1 MQGRKGKDM
10 LKKIY
15 GFENYLVVDNGSW
28 TIEQY
33 RDKDVTYTCNI
44 LRDGTA
50 NVIVETTDKFPKL
63 VESYTVEV
71 A

>member
-1 MQGRKGKDM
+1 M
-10 LKKIY
+10 LEKIY
-15 GFENYLVVDNGSW
+15 GIKNYRVIDKGSW
-28 TIEQY
+28 VIEQY
-33 RDKDVTYTCNI
+33 ENTEMRYTCNI

-63 VESYTVEV
+63 VDSFTVEV

>member
-1 MQGRKGKDM
+1 M

-15 GFENYLVVDNGSW
+15 GFENYRVVDNGSW

-33 RDKDVTYTCNI
+33 NDGKIIYTCNI
-44 LRDGTA
+44 LRDGTV
-50 NVIVETTDKFPKL
+50 NVVVETADKFPKL
-63 VESYTVEV
+63 VDSYTVEV